1 MTKTVANGDKWACSQ
16 CNYGH
21 GHKKGKSR
29 NAIYKHFKK
38 VHSETE
44 VEVKTESEFVKIEEE
59 NPQIEEENFTESV
72 EPESS
77 AWGEIEW
84 EDSPSIES
92 EEVKARTIPQF
103 VSDLN
108 ENRQVSREAQ
118 GQVVRLLFMSLD
130 RALTHYGRGVMSN
143 PEWSIQRAREDYDA
157 LEEST
162 LNVMA
167 YYGVSV
173 PVSPLMVWGATVGSA
188 YAPPLLEIRKKKDPN
203 RPSMLRAI
211 FSRFRRKKKPK
222 IEVIENEH

>member
-1 MTKTVANGDKWACSQ
+1 MSKTVANGSKWGCSQ
-16 CNYGH
+16 CHYGN
-21 GHKKGKSR
+21 GHNKGKSR

-38 VHSETE
+38 MHESDET
-44 VEVKTESEFVKIEEE
+44 EFVKIESENIEVQEE
-59 NPQIEEENFTESV
+59 TFTESV

-77 AWGEIEW
+77 EWGEIEW

-92 EEVKARTIPQF
+92 GEVKARTIPQF

-143 PEWSIQRAREDYDA
+143 PEWSIKRAREDYDA

-173 PVSPLMVWGATVGSA
+173 PVSPLMIWGATVGSA

-203 RPSMLRAI
+203 RPSMLKAI
-211 FSRFRRKKKPK
+211 FGRFRRKRKPR
-222 IEVIENEH
+222 IEVDGIEH